1 MQICTIMFLSAKDS
15 SDLENKIQEP
25 KEDVTMVQLIVGSKG
40 DGKTKHLLDR
50 VNSQIKT
57 ASGNIV
63 YLDNSAK
70 HMHELDNKV
79 RLINVTDYPLKNC
92 DEFIGFI
99 CGIISQDYDLE
110 QMYLDS
116 FLKIAHLE
124 GQDLT
129 DALTQLNQISEQ
141 FKIGFCVSISVE
153 EKDLPDFAKEQ
164 VIISC

>member
-1 MQICTIMFLSAKDS
+1 ML
-15 SDLENKIQEP
+15 
-25 KEDVTMVQLIVGSKG
+25 QLIVGSKG

-50 VNSQIKT
+50 VNNQIKT

-63 YLDNSAK
+63 YLDKNTK

-79 RLINVTDYPLKNC
+79 RLINVADYPLKNC

-124 GQDLT
+124 GEDLT
-129 DALTQLNQISEQ
+129 DALTQLNAISEQ
-141 FKIGFCVSISVE
+141 FKVDFCLSISVE
-153 EKDLPDFAKEQ
+153 ENQLPEFAKEQ

>member
-1 MQICTIMFLSAKDS
+1 MI
-15 SDLENKIQEP
+15 
-25 KEDVTMVQLIVGSKG
+25 QLIIGNKG

-63 YLDNSAK
+63 YLDKSTK
-70 HMHELDNKV
+70 HMHELNNKV
-79 RLINVTDYPLKNC
+79 RLINMKDYPLKNS

-110 QMYLDS
+110 QIYLDS

-124 GQDLT
+124 GEDIT
-129 DALTQLNQISEQ
+129 AALTQLSQISTQ
-141 FKIGFCVSISVE
+141 FKVDICISASVE

>member
-1 MQICTIMFLSAKDS
+1 
-15 SDLENKIQEP
+15 
-25 KEDVTMVQLIVGSKG
+25 MVQLIIGNKG

-50 VNSQIKT
+50 VNNQIKT

-63 YLDNSAK
+63 YLDKSTK
-70 HMHELDNKV
+70 HMHELNNKV
-79 RLINVTDYPLKNC
+79 RLINVKDYPLKNS

-124 GQDLT
+124 GKDLADT
-129 DALTQLNQISEQ
+129 LTQLKQISEQ
-141 FKIGFCVSISVE
+141 FKVDLCISVSVE

-164 VIISC
+164 VLISC

>member
-1 MQICTIMFLSAKDS
+1 MI
-15 SDLENKIQEP
+15 
-25 KEDVTMVQLIVGSKG
+25 QLIIGNKG

-63 YLDNSAK
+63 YLDKSTK
-70 HMHELDNKV
+70 HLHELNNKV
-79 RLINVTDYPLKNC
+79 RLINMKDYPLKNS

-110 QMYLDS
+110 QIYLDS

-124 GQDLT
+124 GEDIT
-129 DALTQLNQISEQ
+129 DALTQLSQISTQ
-141 FKIGFCVSISVE
+141 FKVDICISASVE

>member
-1 MQICTIMFLSAKDS
+1 M
-15 SDLENKIQEP
+15 
-25 KEDVTMVQLIVGSKG
+25 QLIVGSKG

-63 YLDNSAK
+63 YLDKNTK

-79 RLINVTDYPLKNC
+79 RLINVADYPLKNC

-124 GQDLT
+124 GEDLT
-129 DALTQLNQISEQ
+129 DALTQLNAISEQ
-141 FKIGFCVSISVE
+141 FKVNFCLSISVE
-153 EKDLPDFAKEQ
+153 ENELPEFAKEQ

>member
-1 MQICTIMFLSAKDS
+1 
-15 SDLENKIQEP
+15 
-25 KEDVTMVQLIVGSKG
+25 MVQLIIGNKG

-63 YLDNSAK
+63 YLDKSTK
-70 HMHELDNKV
+70 HMHELNNKV
-79 RLINVTDYPLKNC
+79 RLINVTDYPLKNS
-92 DEFIGFI
+92 DEFIGFL

-110 QMYLDS
+110 QVYLDS

-129 DALTQLNQISEQ
+129 DTLTQLNQISEQ
-141 FKIGFCVSISVE
+141 FKVDLCISISVE

-164 VIISC
+164 VLISC

>member
-1 MQICTIMFLSAKDS
+1 MI
-15 SDLENKIQEP
+15 
-25 KEDVTMVQLIVGSKG
+25 QLIIGNKG

-63 YLDNSAK
+63 YLDKSTK
-70 HMHELDNKV
+70 HMHDLNNKV
-79 RLINVTDYPLKNC
+79 RLINMKDYPLKNS

-110 QMYLDS
+110 QIYLDS

-124 GQDLT
+124 GEDIT
-129 DALTQLNQISEQ
+129 DALTQLSQISTQ
-141 FKIGFCVSISVE
+141 FKVDICISASVE

>member
-1 MQICTIMFLSAKDS
+1 
-15 SDLENKIQEP
+15 
-25 KEDVTMVQLIVGSKG
+25 MVQLIVGSKG

-50 VNSQIKT
+50 VNNQIKT

-63 YLDNSAK
+63 YLDKNTK

-79 RLINVTDYPLKNC
+79 RLINVADYPLKNC

-124 GQDLT
+124 GEDLT
-129 DALTQLNQISEQ
+129 DALTQLNNISEQ
-141 FKIGFCVSISVE
+141 FKVNFCLSISVE
-153 EKDLPDFAKEQ
+153 ENQLPVFAKEQ

>member
-1 MQICTIMFLSAKDS
+1 MI
-15 SDLENKIQEP
+15 
-25 KEDVTMVQLIVGSKG
+25 QLIIGNKG

-63 YLDNSAK
+63 YLDKSTK
-70 HMHELDNKV
+70 HMHELNNKV
-79 RLINVTDYPLKNC
+79 RLINMKDYPLKNS

-110 QMYLDS
+110 QIYLDS

-124 GQDLT
+124 GEDIT
-129 DALTQLNQISEQ
+129 DALTQLSQISTQ
-141 FKIGFCVSISVE
+141 FKVDICISASVE

>member
-1 MQICTIMFLSAKDS
+1 
-15 SDLENKIQEP
+15 
-25 KEDVTMVQLIVGSKG
+25 MVQLIIGNKG

-50 VNSQIKT
+50 VNNQIKT

-63 YLDNSAK
+63 YLDKSTK
-70 HMHELDNKV
+70 HMHELNNKV
-79 RLINVTDYPLKNC
+79 CLINVKDYPLKNS

-124 GQDLT
+124 GKDLADT
-129 DALTQLNQISEQ
+129 LTQLNQISEQ
-141 FKIGFCVSISVE
+141 FKVDLCISVSVE

-164 VIISC
+164 VLISC

>member
-1 MQICTIMFLSAKDS
+1 
-15 SDLENKIQEP
+15 
-25 KEDVTMVQLIVGSKG
+25 MVQLIVGSKG

-50 VNSQIKT
+50 VNNQIKT

-63 YLDNSAK
+63 YLDKNTK

-79 RLINVTDYPLKNC
+79 RLINVADYPLKNC

-124 GQDLT
+124 GEDLT
-129 DALTQLNQISEQ
+129 DALTQLNAISEQ
-141 FKIGFCVSISVE
+141 FKVDFCLSISVE
-153 EKDLPDFAKEQ
+153 ENQLPEFAKEQ
-164 VIISC
+164 VIIVK

>member
-1 MQICTIMFLSAKDS
+1 M
-15 SDLENKIQEP
+15 
-25 KEDVTMVQLIVGSKG
+25 
-40 DGKTKHLLDR
+40 LDR

-63 YLDNSAK
+63 YLDKNTK

-79 RLINVTDYPLKNC
+79 RLINVADYPLKNC

-124 GQDLT
+124 GEDLT
-129 DALTQLNQISEQ
+129 DALTQLNAISEQ
-141 FKIGFCVSISVE
+141 FKIDFCLSISVE
-153 EKDLPDFAKEQ
+153 ENQLPEFAKEQ
-164 VIISC
+164 VLISC

>member
-1 MQICTIMFLSAKDS
+1 
-15 SDLENKIQEP
+15 
-25 KEDVTMVQLIVGSKG
+25 MVQLIIGNKG

-63 YLDNSAK
+63 YLDKSTK
-70 HMHELDNKV
+70 HMHELNNKV
-79 RLINVTDYPLKNC
+79 RLINVTDYPLKNS

-110 QMYLDS
+110 QVYLDS

-124 GQDLT
+124 HGDLT

-141 FKIGFCVSISVE
+141 FKVDFCISISVE
-153 EKDLPDFAKEQ
+153 EKELPDFAKEQ
-164 VIISC
+164 VLISC